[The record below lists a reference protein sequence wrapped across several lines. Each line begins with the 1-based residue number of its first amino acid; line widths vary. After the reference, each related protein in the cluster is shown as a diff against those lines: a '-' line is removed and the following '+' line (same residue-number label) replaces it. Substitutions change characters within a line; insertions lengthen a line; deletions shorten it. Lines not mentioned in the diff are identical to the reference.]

1 MSCGMK
7 AKKLL
12 NPTLRD
18 SIIYLSPFYLYLNVR
33 SPPARARALG
43 TPQSSPDEREEQC
56 EDARDREDRAQ
67 ALLRDTLRGLISRT
81 GQRHAGELVYEA
93 RPQRGGYDR
102 QNYRDHQRQQG
113 HQEPVLD
120 PGAARHPPRDIAP
133 DEEGNEECQEQA
145 DEPGDTA
152 ARRAVSDA
160 EGREDAANYGT
171 HDAAQDQAR
180 PKRGEPAE
188 NHADPAC
195 PQLGLPPLA
204 VGRALLAHVLYLP
217 RRGFLSPVRH
227 FRSPPHE
234 KNTIRFERFFS
245 IFVDG

>member
-1 MSCGMK
+1 MK

-113 HQEPVLD
+113 HQEPVLY
-120 PGAARHPPRDIAP
+120 PGAARHPPRDVAP
-133 DEEGNEECQEQA
+133 DVEGYEERQEQT
-145 DEPGDTA
+145 DEPGDA
-152 ARRAVSDA
+152 ATRSAVPDA
-160 EGREDAANYGT
+160 EGHEDAANYGT

-180 PKRGEPAE
+180 RLRRRTIATSPA
-188 NHADPAC
+188 PGSTR
-195 PQLGLPPLA
+195 LTS
-204 VGRALLAHVLYLP
+204 RA
-217 RRGFLSPVRH
+217 
-227 FRSPPHE
+227 
-234 KNTIRFERFFS
+234 
-245 IFVDG
+245 